1 MRQPT
6 ILYLIAGSFL
16 FLGLGL
22 AFTVWFPGY
31 LDDPQPTGIA
41 IRYND
46 VQLEGR
52 SIYIREGCW
61 YCHTQQVRS
70 VEVEVGTIR
79 LRGDIG
85 PESVPGDYVYQKPV
99 LWGTNRQGPDLAHVS
114 SRPYVTKAWHILHLR
129 KPATVVPGS
138 IMPSFS
144 HLSED
149 DLDALGEYL
158 LTLR

>member
-31 LDDPQPTGIA
+31 LDDPEPTGIA
-41 IRYND
+41 VRYND

-70 VEVEVGTIR
+70 VEVEVGTI
-79 LRGDIG
+79 LLQGDIG

-129 KPATVVPGS
+129 KPAMVVPGS

-158 LTLR
+158 LTLK